1 MWPYFVLFLIPAC
14 LAIQRKRLT
23 LPAILWPT
31 QTSKRRWPTTW
42 HLVFWALSLL
52 IGLRHEVGGDW
63 LSYLNNIEDAVDL
76 GFWEALAHKDPSY
89 GLLIW
94 LGVHTGTDIY
104 LVNTVCGLLFSYGLM
119 EFCRAQPR
127 PWLAFT
133 VAVPYLVI
141 VVAMGYTRQG
151 VAIGLVMAGLVAIE
165 RGGISRFIFWIIL
178 AATFH
183 KSAVILVP
191 LALLAV
197 SKHRVWSFVLVAL
210 SATLLF
216 VLLLQESVDQ
226 LRSGY
231 IDAAYESSGAAVRV
245 TMNALPGALFLIF
258 RKRFRLSPVQ
268 NGFWGGM
275 SWGGILFVL
284 LLAVSPSSTAVDRLA
299 LYWIPLQ
306 LYVWSRLPE
315 VLGSASASNRIWSI
329 AVVFFSG
336 SVMLTWLFFGVHAD
350 GWIPYRFYPLVYLWK

>member
-1 MWPYFVLFLIPAC
+1 MPGMLC
-14 LAIQRKRLT
+14 LKEA
-23 LPAILWPT
+23 
-31 QTSKRRWPTTW
+31 SKRRWPTIW
-42 HLVFWALSLL
+42 HLVFWTLSLL

-63 LSYLNNIEDAVDL
+63 LSYLNNIREAADF
-76 GFWEALAHKDPSY
+76 GFWEALGHQDPSY

-94 LGVHTGTDIY
+94 LGVQTGLDIY
-104 LVNTVCGLLFSYGLM
+104 LVNTVCGLLFSYGLL

-151 VAIGLVMAGLVAIE
+151 VAIGLVMAGLVALE
-165 RGGISRFIFWIIL
+165 RGGTSRFIFWIVL

-191 LALLAV
+191 LALFAV
-197 SKHRVWSFVLVAL
+197 SKHRVWSFVLVAV
-210 SATLLF
+210 SAIMLF
-216 VLLLQESVDQ
+216 VLLLLESVDH

-231 IDAAYESSGAAVRV
+231 IDADYESSGAAVRV
-245 TMNALPGALFLIF
+245 AMNALPGALFLIF
-258 RKRFRLSPVQ
+258 RKRFRLSPVE
-268 NGFWGGM
+268 NGFWWGM
-275 SWGGILFVL
+275 SWGGILFVI

-315 VLGSASASNRIWSI
+315 VLGSASATNRFWST
-329 AVVFFSG
+329 AVVCYSG
-336 SVMLTWLFFGVHAD
+336 SVMLTWLFFGVHAE
-350 GWIPYRFYPLVYLWK
+350 WWLPYQFYPWVYLWN